1 MADEPMKRLAPYAKL
16 IPQKTKD
23 IWIYSGPEAW
33 RRAQWR
39 VQQKL
44 PVLVLAPGNHPASYR
59 WPVYGAD
66 VTVVDSGC
74 PELTLEALAHNL
86 LTAGANLVCVIHGAN
101 RKCAFFHQTESC
113 SRA

>member
-1 MADEPMKRLAPYAKL
+1 MKQLAPYANF
-16 IPQKTKD
+16 IPRDYKNM
-23 IWIYSGPEAW
+23 WIYSGPEAW

-39 VQQKL
+39 VQRNL
-44 PVLVLAPGNHPASYR
+44 PVLVLRPGDDPAAYR
-59 WPVYGAD
+59 WPVYGAE

-101 RKCAFFHQTESC
+101 RKCTFFRQTESC
-113 SRA
+113 NRA